1 MPEFTE
7 IMRQAKRM
15 CAARGNI
22 CTDSNCPL
30 DNGEACRLH
39 VDLDG
44 EDYNELERIIM
55 DWAAEHPAPVYPSLD
70 ETWKS
75 LFPNSS
81 VTPCPK
87 WVFGEDYYPIFAC
100 AEYDCDYCKK
110 VIPMHPGVAEKLGI
124 KPKEG

>member
-1 MPEFTE
+1 MSIKLGSLFD
-7 IMRQAKRM
+7 
-15 CAARGNI
+15 G
-22 CTDSNCPL
+22 SGGFPL
-30 DNGEACRLH
+30 AGAISGIEP
-39 VDLDG
+39 V
-44 EDYNELERIIM
+44 
-55 DWAAEHPAPVYPSLD
+55 WAAEHPAPVYPSLD